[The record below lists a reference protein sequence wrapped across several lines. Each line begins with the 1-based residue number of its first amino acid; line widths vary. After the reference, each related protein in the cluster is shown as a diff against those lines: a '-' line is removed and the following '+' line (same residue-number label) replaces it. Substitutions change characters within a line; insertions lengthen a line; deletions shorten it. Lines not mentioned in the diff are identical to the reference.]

1 MSCTDTDDSNMPTC
15 ANCGKRS
22 DDLKAC
28 TSCDLLKYCSEACQE
43 LHKPKHRGECNK
55 RTSELDEALF
65 KLPPKLEEDCPICF
79 LRMPLLDSGKRY
91 HECCGKTICSGCFYA
106 SAMMDGNVDELC
118 PFCRSPNVTTT
129 SDMEEMNKM
138 NKRAEEQLNHKMEVL
153 NFFEHVSVNPPLYM
167 RNLEETVKLLE
178 EKKAYFETQP
188 KDTSLPVK

>member
-129 SDMEEMNKM
+129 SDMEEMNK
-138 NKRAEEQLNHKMEVL
+138 RAELGDAEATSMLGCY
-153 NFFEHVSVNPPLYM
+153 YM
-167 RNLEETVKLLE
+167 RGEFGLPQDMDKALELWHRAAELDHVE
-178 EKKAYFETQP
+178 WWH
-188 KDTSLPVK
+188 VI